1 MSTRYKLKESA
12 NKINKLYENLSYFD
26 QYGGSVFMF
35 FVLSIL
41 LFLIWAYTR
50 IIVNIEPIKNDW
62 ANQRCNPAVIPFVSF
77 INPPEGANSN
87 EFTQQNFTYCTQNV
101 IQHLGGI
108 IAAPL
113 TYIISTLTVIFEDLV
128 IAFQYIRSLIDKIR
142 GMFASISE
150 EVMGRISN
158 VSFTFFPM
166 IIKLKDLFEKSR
178 AALISGMY
186 TALGSYYTLWSLMGA
201 IVQIVVIILIALA
214 IMIVICWLTLQFWI
228 AIPGTIFFGI
238 ISAFLIVILV
248 FCVDVLK
255 IPVPGMPGPPK
266 KPSCFDDNTI
276 LKMKDGSLKKIYE
289 IEVGDI
295 LFEDGEVTAKM
306 KLDSTDVHMYEL
318 FGIIVSGTHRVKQN
332 NKWIF
337 VKDHADAIKIFK
349 YNKPII
355 YCLNTKS
362 KEIKINS
369 PDNNTNVVFCDWD
382 ELFDEEIKTLSK
394 NLYKNLENKENKE
407 NKEILRKNIHSEFD
421 IGLSGNTNITIIDN
435 EIKLKDIKPGMKL
448 SNGDNIYGI
457 VEINGKDLKQEIFN
471 LGCINILGS
480 VNLPKL
486 SNNNLPKSA
495 NEDFIQEDKL
505 YNLLTDNG
513 HFYINNTMFND
524 YNSAVELFLD
534 IV

>member
-101 IQHLGGI
+101 IQNLGGI
-108 IAAPL
+108 IVAPL

-128 IAFQYIRSLIDKIR
+128 TAFEYIRSLIDKIR

-158 VSFTFFPM
+158 VSFTFFPI

-214 IMIVICWLTLQFWI
+214 IMIVICWLSLQFWI
-228 AIPGTIFFGI
+228 AVPGTIFFGI
-238 ISAFLIVILV
+238 ISAFLIVIIV

-255 IPVPGMPGPPK
+255 IQVPGMPGPPK

-276 LKMKDGSLKKIYE
+276 LKMKDESFKKISE

-295 LFEDGEVTAKM
+295 LFEDGEVTANM
-306 KLDSTDVHMYEL
+306 KLDSTDVDMYEL
-318 FGIIVSGTHRVKQN
+318 SGIIVSGTHRVKQN

-337 VKDHADAIKIFK
+337 VKDHADTIKIFK

-369 PDNNTNVVFCDWD
+369 PDNNTNTVFCDWD
-382 ELFDEEIKTLSK
+382 ELFDDEIKTLSK
-394 NLYKNLENKENKE
+394 NLG

-421 IGLSGNTNITIIDN
+421 IGLSGNTIIQMID
-435 EIKLKDIKPGMKL
+435 EDILIKDVKPGMIIK
-448 SNGDNIYGI
+448 NGIKVYGI
-457 VEINGKDLKQEIFN
+457 VEINGKDLKQIEYN
-471 LGCINILGS
+471 LGCINILGTT
-480 VNLPKL
+480 NLQFL
-486 SNNNLPKSA
+486 TNENLTKST
-495 NEDFIQEDKL
+495 NEIFTPEDKL

-513 HFYINNTMFND
+513 HFYINNIIFND